1 MRVISEAEHNT
12 LSEVLKPL
20 SKKYWIPGFTEIDI
34 FQEGYI
40 LGMELINKY
49 DEGKGKLENFLRI
62 ALNNGLQNFV
72 KSKTINVKPCGC
84 GESSYCERCTYIQSK
99 ANVIMTKQFPIDSD
113 FEETAS
119 VKECWAD
126 LLPLIDKK
134 LPVSMRQDWRRI
146 LDNSHVV
153 KSRKAEIFEEIRE
166 IVKEFEEESEEKEEA
181 VIEYGWENYGGQ
193 SYFFIESDEHLAK
206 LYMDEEAANIWLHTL
221 LPPARQVYLRLR
233 ECGGISYED
242 ILILA
247 HSIDVTES
255 WDV

>member
-1 MRVISEAEHNT
+1 MRVISEVEHKT
-12 LSEVLKPL
+12 LSEVIKPL
-20 SKKYWIPGFTEIDI
+20 VKKYWINSFEESDLA
-34 FQEGYI
+34 QEFYI

-49 DEGKGKLENFLRI
+49 DESKGKLENFLRI
-62 ALNNGLQNFV
+62 SLNNAAQNFV
-72 KSKTINVKPCGC
+72 KSRTINVKPCGC
-84 GESSYCERCTYIQSK
+84 PDGGFCDRCIYLQSK
-99 ANVIMTKQFPIDSD
+99 ANVIMTRQFAPEAD
-113 FEETAS
+113 FEES
-119 VKECWAD
+119 SSIKECWAD

-166 IVKEFEEESEEKEEA
+166 IVKEFEEQEETEEDSTW
-181 VIEYGWENYGGQ
+181 EYGWENG
-193 SYFFIESDEHLAK
+193 YFFIENEYHLAK
-206 LYMDEEAANIWLHTL
+206 LYMDEEASNIWLHTL

-233 ECGGISYED
+233 DCGSITYED